1 MENYRIKLNN
11 MQRSGQN
18 MRTLMH
24 LIHSLELV
32 EFLGLQFFINMS
44 KMNQILRLAKQI
56 FKLKKMYKQ

>member
-1 MENYRIKLNN
+1 
-11 MQRSGQN
+11 